1 MMNNTV
7 LNGSIL
13 NNSTSFINESLF
25 RVSNVTYMDIT
36 DIHNIDSAIKFYS
49 ACFLVY
55 PHIFIPIVLVGL
67 IIGIKVVKNYER
79 NKN

>member
-1 MMNNTV
+1 MNNTLCNV
-7 LNGSIL
+7 SIL

-25 RVSNVTYMDIT
+25 RISNITYMDVT

-49 ACFLVY
+49 ACFSVY
-55 PHIFIPIVLVGL
+55 PYIFIPIALIGL

>member
-1 MMNNTV
+1 MNNTV

-25 RVSNVTYMDIT
+25 RVSNVTYMDIM

-49 ACFLVY
+49 VCFSVY
-55 PHIFIPIVLVGL
+55 PHIFIPLAILGL
-67 IIGIKVVKNYER
+67 IIGIKVVKNYE
-79 NKN
+79 

>member
-1 MMNNTV
+1 MNNTV
-7 LNGSIL
+7 NSVSIL

-49 ACFLVY
+49 ACFSVY
-55 PHIFIPIVLVGL
+55 PYIFIPIVLIGL
-67 IIGIKVVKNYER
+67 IIGYKVVK
-79 NKN
+79 KL

>member
-1 MMNNTV
+1 MNNTV
-7 LNGSIL
+7 NSVSIL
-13 NNSTSFINESLF
+13 NNSTINESLF

-49 ACFLVY
+49 ACFSVY
-55 PHIFIPIVLVGL
+55 PHIFIPIAILGL
-67 IIGIKVVKNYER
+67 IIGYKVVKNYER

>member
-7 LNGSIL
+7 NSVSIL
-13 NNSTSFINESLF
+13 NNSTINESLF

-49 ACFLVY
+49 ACFSVY
-55 PHIFIPIVLVGL
+55 PHIFIPIAILGL
-67 IIGIKVVKNYER
+67 IIGYKVVKNYER

>member
-13 NNSTSFINESLF
+13 NNSTLFINESLF

-49 ACFLVY
+49 ACFSIY
-55 PHIFIPIVLVGL
+55 PQIFIPIVLVGL
-67 IIGIKVVKNYER
+67 IIGIKVVKKYE
-79 NKN
+79 

>member
-7 LNGSIL
+7 NSVSIL
-13 NNSTSFINESLF
+13 NNSTFINESLF
-25 RVSNVTYMDIT
+25 RVSNVTYMDVT
-36 DIHNIDSAIKFYS
+36 DIHNIDSAIKFYT
-49 ACFLVY
+49 ACFSVY

-67 IIGIKVVKNYER
+67 IISYKVVKKYER

>member
-1 MMNNTV
+1 MNNTV

-13 NNSTSFINESLF
+13 KNSTSFINESLF

-49 ACFLVY
+49 ACFSVY
-55 PHIFIPIVLVGL
+55 PYIFIPIVLIGL
-67 IIGIKVVKNYER
+67 IIGYKVVKNYE
-79 NKN
+79 

>member
-1 MMNNTV
+1 MNNTV

-49 ACFLVY
+49 ACFSVY
-55 PHIFIPIVLVGL
+55 PYIFISIVLIGL
-67 IIGIKVVKNYER
+67 IIGYKVVKNYER

>member
-7 LNGSIL
+7 NSVSIL

-49 ACFLVY
+49 ACFSVY
-55 PHIFIPIVLVGL
+55 PYIFIPIVLIGL
-67 IIGIKVVKNYER
+67 IIGYKVVK
-79 NKN
+79 KL